1 MDTIELIN
9 WITKLIKENNI
20 NTFYV
25 SRPWKKL
32 RQEVINQSNKECQ
45 LCKAKGKVS
54 TATTVHHIKHLKD
67 HPELALT
74 RSNLMAVCKE
84 CHNELHPEK
93 HSYKFKEVIN
103 EERW

>member
-1 MDTIELIN
+1 MPFMLVDPGKNLDKKLLIN
-9 WITKLIKENNI
+9 
-20 NTFYV
+20 
-25 SRPWKKL
+25 
-32 RQEVINQSNKECQ
+32 
-45 LCKAKGKVS
+45 
-54 TATTVHHIKHLKD
+54 HIKHLKD

-93 HSYKFKEVIN
+93 HRHKSKEVIN